1 MSLHPSEFG
10 RRITACWSPESA
22 TTYSIVNPARGQCS
36 VTALVAQD
44 HLGGEI
50 MKTRVAEAWHFYNVI
65 DGRRWDFTEAQFDLP
80 IIYEDRKSN
89 REEAMTDTT
98 LRQYE
103 ALSTHF
109 SNGD

>member
-1 MSLHPSEFG
+1 M
-10 RRITACWSPESA
+10 
-22 TTYSIVNPARGQCS
+22 
-36 VTALVAQD
+36 TALVAQD

-65 DGRRWDFTEAQFDLP
+65 DGRRYDFTETQFDLP
-80 IIYEDRKSN
+80 IVYEDRKSN
-89 REEAMTDTT
+89 REDAMTDTT

-103 ALSTHF
+103 ALSARF

>member
-1 MSLHPSEFG
+1 MGLHPSEFA

-22 TTYSIVNPARGQCS
+22 TTYSTDNPARGQCS

-50 MKTRVAEAWHFYNVI
+50 VKTRVAEAWHFYNVI
-65 DGRRWDFTEAQFDLP
+65 DGRRWDFTAAQFDLP
-80 IIYEDRKSN
+80 IVYEDRKAN
-89 REEAMTDTT
+89 REDAMTDTT
-98 LRQYE
+98 LCQYE
-103 ALSTHF
+103 ALSERF